1 MHVHRDTRTPI
12 KNVDTA
18 KNIQGRV
25 ISCAHSQG
33 CQIYPQRQRMHL
45 KISAQ
50 LPICPPKEVTFRYF
64 WWEKKRKFRISFLC
78 VSIKPSHCCQTGTKR
93 YYTPHW
99 LHSLCNEWIDP
110 LKYIGSLWFPVP
122 VKSFLNWNNI
132 GTFIVD
138 WYFSFILWIHLS
150 VLFYVVTI
158 FKDLNSGIRE

>member
-99 LHSLCNEWIDP
+99 LHSLCNEWIWGTWLTSGTFLGFHFLEMIFCCFLFFFFVHFSL
-110 LKYIGSLWFPVP
+110 LKLWFIFCR
-122 VKSFLNWNNI
+122 KTYI
-132 GTFIVD
+132 YGT
-138 WYFSFILWIHLS
+138 
-150 VLFYVVTI
+150 
-158 FKDLNSGIRE
+158 